1 MSHVCDSNILIYYLN
16 SFLDTAARRVV
27 DAAIENGAAI
37 SVITR
42 IETLGW
48 QGHDLPSFKKAE
60 DLIQLFEI
68 EPLTNS
74 IVNETIRIRQRH
86 NLKLPDAIIAATAI
100 QLDLPLMTRNVS
112 DFTKVTSLRCV
123 NPFDS

>member
-16 SFLDTAARRVV
+16 SFLDTTAREVV
-27 DAAIENGAAI
+27 DAAIEGGAVI

-48 QGHDLPSFKKAE
+48 QGHDTPSFQEAE

-74 IVNETIRIRQRH
+74 IVNETIRIRQQH

-100 QLDLPLMTRNVS
+100 HLDLPLMTRNVS
-112 DFTKVTSLRCV
+112 DFAKITSLRCV
-123 NPFDS
+123 NPFES